1 VKPLM
6 RKSLIIIGRH
16 QIPKTGIGIVNI
28 VTITEIIAIT
38 ITIEG
43 EEADWKEIDRYCD
56 NSNRAI
62 VLLHNHSLC
71 SS

>member
-1 VKPLM
+1 MKPLM

-16 QIPKTGIGIVNI
+16 QILKTGIGIVNI
-28 VTITEIIAIT
+28 VTITEIIAI
-38 ITIEG
+38 EG
-43 EEADWKEIDRYCD
+43 EEVDWKEIDRYCD

>member
-1 VKPLM
+1 M

-16 QIPKTGIGIVNI
+16 QILKTGIGNVNI

-38 ITIEG
+38 IMTAPTEG
-43 EEADWKEIDRYCD
+43 EEVDWKEIDRYCD

-62 VLLHNHSLC
+62 VLLHNHSLY